1 MPSDKNLN
9 YREAEIRWT
18 FSKLNA
24 GNSCALVGVGS
35 VGKSNLIRHL
45 LRDDVRKFHL
55 GADADALRLVYIDPN
70 NMLEPLPT
78 SNGVSAPGAWAGY
91 EILTHRL
98 YRHFHPLFAK
108 MPPNVAEEFYEVYQN
123 LLDGENPLAA
133 HVALRNFEHCIDLIT
148 AQGAR
153 LVFVFDEFDAMLRE
167 LPVRFFRTLRG
178 VRDDHKYDLMYITVT
193 RKALADL
200 IAENNYD
207 YDGLEPF
214 IELFSDNTRFISA
227 FSDRDANAMAQELA
241 ERLNIA
247 CPPAL
252 QALIVR
258 VSGGHAGL
266 LRAAFSAAPELVE
279 GLTEDEASERLVRQR
294 GVQAECN
301 TIWLSLNPREQEA
314 LLTIIGKRQEPVDP
328 RAVEVRTLAE
338 KQLIRQQ
345 GDWMTVAP
353 PMFRTYLRTRPA

>member
-9 YREAEIRWT
+9 YREAEVHWT
-18 FSKLNA
+18 FSRLNA

-45 LRDDVRKFHL
+45 LREDVRKFHL
-55 GADADALRLVYIDPN
+55 GGDAEAMRLIYIDPN

-78 SNGVSAPGAWAGY
+78 TSGVSAPGAWAGY

-108 MPPNVAEEFYEVYQN
+108 MPPHVAEEFYEVYQN
-123 LLDGENPLAA
+123 LLDGENPLAT
-133 HVALRNFEHCIDLIT
+133 HVALRNFEHCVDLIT

-178 VRDDHKYDLMYITVT
+178 VRDDHKYDLMYMTVT

-200 IAENNYD
+200 IAEHSYD

-214 IELFSDNTRFISA
+214 IELFSDSTRFITA
-227 FSDRDANAMAQELA
+227 FSERDARAMAQELA

-247 CPPAL
+247 CPPGL
-252 QALIVR
+252 QELIIR

-266 LRAAFSAAPELVE
+266 LRAGFNAVPELVE
-279 GLTEDEASERLVRQR
+279 GLTEDEASDRLVRQR

-301 TIWLSLNPREQEA
+301 TIWLSLNGHEQAA
-314 LLTIIGKRQEPVDP
+314 LMTIVGKRRDPVDP
-328 RAVEVRTLAE
+328 RSLEVRSLAE

-345 GDWMTVAP
+345 GDWMAAAP
-353 PMFRTYLRTRPA
+353 PMFRAYLRTRPA